1 MIKYYTRAC
10 NFYYGKEAKSLVKN
24 KKALPLCGNK
34 NIAFNKLE
42 IITRNKNKIKSKTI
56 NIQDVKLLKRIQIL
70 KIKKDL
76 KKITSKRKNFI
87 KNINFST
94 V

>member
-42 IITRNKNKIKSKTI
+42 IISRNKKKVKSKII
-56 NIQDVKLLKRIQIL
+56 NIQDVKFLRRIQIL
-70 KIKKDL
+70 KIKNDL
-76 KKITSKRKNFI
+76 KKITSKRKI
-87 KNINFST
+87 
-94 V
+94 